1 MSMRVLRGTVTSRVF
16 AVVAIA
22 VVALLAF
29 LPSWGSVSLQRKMV
43 ELLTLIALAVMW
55 NLLAGFAGVVSV
67 GQQAFVGIGAYSMIA
82 LVNVHHQNLYAA
94 VPLSALIAAVA
105 SIPIGFIAF
114 RLRGS
119 YFAIGTWV
127 IAEAISLLVILQ
139 KSVGA
144 GNGASL
150 KVSGYKLA
158 ERQDNSYWFALVAGG
173 GAIVL
178 AYLVLRSRLGL
189 QMQAI
194 RDSED
199 GARGLGANVYRT
211 RFLVWILAA
220 FWTGLAAATY
230 YLQQLRVQPAGTGG
244 AFSVV
249 QWTAPI
255 IFIVVIGGIGT
266 IEGPV
271 IGAVLYYVLRNV
283 FKDYDTIYL
292 ISMGVVAIA
301 VALWLQGGIWGT
313 IRRWLGID
321 LFPVRRRLVGH
332 LDQPAAPSSG
342 ANQSL

>member
-1 MSMRVLRGTVTSRVF
+1 MSMRVVRGSGTNKVF
-16 AVVAIA
+16 AFVALAA
-22 VVALLAF
+22 VVVLAVV
-29 LPSWGSVSLQRKMV
+29 PTWGSLSMQRKLV
-43 ELLTLIALAVMW
+43 ELFTLVALAVMW

-67 GQQAFVGIGAYSMIA
+67 GQQAFVGVGAYSMIA
-82 LVNVHHQNLYAA
+82 LVNVHGQNLYAS
-94 VPLSALIAAVA
+94 VPLSALITAVL
-105 SIPIGFIAF
+105 SVPIGLIAF

-127 IAEAISLLVILQ
+127 LAEAVSLIVILQ

-144 GNGASL
+144 GNGVSL
-150 KVSGYKLA
+150 KVAGYDKA
-158 ERQDNSYWFALVAGG
+158 TRQDNTYWLALIVGV
-173 GAIVL
+173 GAIAL

-211 RFLVWILAA
+211 RFIVWVLAA
-220 FWTGLAAATY
+220 FWTGLAGATY
-230 YLQQLRVQPAGTGG
+230 TVQQLRVQPAGTGG

-266 IEGPV
+266 IEGPI
-271 IGAVLYYVLRNV
+271 IGAVLYYFLRDQ
-283 FKDYDTIYL
+283 FKDHQTVYL
-292 ISMGVVAIA
+292 ISMGLAAIA

-313 IRRWLGID
+313 IRRWIGVD
-321 LFPVRRRLVGH
+321 LFPVRRRLVDDGSPP
-332 LDQPAAPSSG
+332 DTPVSTV
-342 ANQSL
+342 

>member
-1 MSMRVLRGTVTSRVF
+1 MTMRVVRGTAASRVF
-16 AVVAIA
+16 AVVAVLGL
-22 VVALLAF
+22 VVLAA

-43 ELLTLIALAVMW
+43 ELFTLLALAVMW

-67 GQQAFVGIGAYSMIA
+67 GQQVFVGLGAYSLIA
-82 LVNVHHQNLYAA
+82 LVNVHHQNLYWS
-94 VPLSALIAAVA
+94 VPLSAVITAVA
-105 SIPIGFIAF
+105 SVPIGLIAF

-127 IAEAISLLVILQ
+127 IAEAVSLIVILQ

-144 GNGASL
+144 GNGVSL
-150 KVSGYKLA
+150 KVAGHALA
-158 ERQDNSYWFALVAGG
+158 TRQDNSYWFALVVGAGS
-173 GAIVL
+173 VL
-178 AYLVLRSRLGL
+178 ITYLVLRSRLGL

-194 RDSED
+194 RDSEG

-211 RFLVWILAA
+211 RFLVWVLAA
-220 FWTGLAAATY
+220 FWTGLAGATY

-271 IGAVLYYVLRNV
+271 IGAVLYYFLRDR
-283 FKDYDTIYL
+283 FKDHQTLYL
-292 ISMGVVAIA
+292 ISMGLLAIA
-301 VALWLQGGIWGT
+301 VALLLQGGIWGT
-313 IRRWLGID
+313 IRRKLGAD
-321 LFPVRRRLVGH
+321 LFPVRRRLVE
-332 LDQPAAPSSG
+332 
-342 ANQSL
+342 